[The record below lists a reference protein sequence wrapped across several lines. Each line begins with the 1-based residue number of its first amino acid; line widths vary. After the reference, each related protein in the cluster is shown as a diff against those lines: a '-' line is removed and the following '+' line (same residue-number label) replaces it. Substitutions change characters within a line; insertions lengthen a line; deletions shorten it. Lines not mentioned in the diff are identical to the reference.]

1 MGTVERYSFVVS
13 SPLASGSSTR
23 RHAIIVGAS
32 IGGLCVAEVLA
43 RHFDR
48 VTVVEKDELPE
59 SPDELRRGVPQ
70 GAHPHGILARG
81 RKELEALFPGLRE
94 SLLAKGAFAFD
105 GSWDMARYTPEG
117 WAPRHPNIGAQ
128 AFACS
133 RPLLELTIRH
143 NLLARRPNVHFL
155 QGTRLVEP
163 LHEKRDGGVWVT
175 GVRTDAKDPAQRE
188 LSADLVV
195 DATGRGTKSWKW
207 LSEIGLDKPHERKVD
222 AKVNYATR
230 HYRAP
235 KEARDW
241 WWKCLLIDNFP
252 PHFKRAGAILNVEN
266 DRWLVTASGINA
278 DYAPT
283 DEASWLAFMK
293 GLRSPVLY
301 ELLSRAEPIS
311 DIIQNRSTVNAWKE
325 VHRWDAPLHG
335 MLLFG
340 DSICTFNP
348 AYGQGMTSAALGA
361 HLLDTELS
369 DDSGAITRTFLQR
382 FYKKQARFL
391 EEGWQ
396 YSTTLDLRWPNT
408 EGKRPLYY
416 GALCELSYLMER
428 VAIHDPVLLKKLVP
442 LADFGVSP
450 YSVLTPPFLLR
461 SALGL
466 ARRIVARPGL
476 PGPRDIDLFMPA
488 DHVKTRTAPATVQ
501 SSDAA

>member
-1 MGTVERYSFVVS
+1 
-13 SPLASGSSTR
+13 LASGSSSPR
-23 RHAIIVGAS
+23 RHAVIIGAS

-59 SPDELRRGVPQ
+59 SPDALRRGVPQ

-81 RKELEALFPGLRE
+81 RRELEALFPGLHA
-94 SLLAKGAFAFD
+94 SLLAKGAFSFD

-117 WAPRHPNIGAQ
+117 WAPRHPNVGAQ

-155 QGTRLVEP
+155 QGTRLLEP
-163 LHEKRDGGVWVT
+163 IHEKRDGGVWVT
-175 GVRTDAKDPAQRE
+175 GARTDAKDPASRE
-188 LSADLVV
+188 LLAELVV

-207 LSEIGLDKPHERKVD
+207 LSEIGVEKPHERKVD

-241 WWKCLLIDNFP
+241 WWKCLLIDIFP

-283 DEASWLAFMK
+283 DEAGWLEFMK

-301 ELLSRAEPIS
+301 ELLQRAEPIS
-311 DIIQNRSTVNAWKE
+311 EIVQNRSTVNAWKE

-335 MLLFG
+335 FLLFG
-340 DSICTFNP
+340 DAICTFNP
-348 AYGQGMTSAALGA
+348 AYGQGMTAAALGA
-361 HLLDTELS
+361 QQLDAELRG
-369 DDSGAITRTFLQR
+369 DTGPITRAFLAR
-382 FYKKQARFL
+382 FYNKQSRFL
-391 EEGWQ
+391 EEGWA
-396 YSTTLDLRWPNT
+396 YSTTLDLRWPDT
-408 EGKRPLYY
+408 EGTRPFYY
-416 GALCELSYLMER
+416 GALCELSYLLER
-428 VAIHDPVLLKKLVP
+428 IAIRDPAMLKRLVP
-442 LADFGVSP
+442 LADFDVSRVG
-450 YSVLTPPFLLR
+450 VLTPPFLVR
-461 SALGL
+461 GAIGL
-466 ARRIVARPGL
+466 ARRILARPSL
-476 PGPRDIDLFMPA
+476 PGPREIDLFMPA
-488 DHVKTRTAPATVQ
+488 DRVSEQVADVGVR